1 MVVRLESGIGSEA
14 GRHHFVCQRRCRAG
28 AHTRS
33 QDDGN
38 SCSRGVGG
46 EYAGTAAR
54 WTRSSREAR
63 LISREG
69 EMASASK
76 ESGSSWSV
84 RALLAG
90 AVGAMIVSAPI
101 AARAADSELPDAI
114 KAVTGDTGPQ
124 TQWTGPTTGP
134 KAPP

>member
-1 MVVRLESGIGSEA
+1 
-14 GRHHFVCQRRCRAG
+14 
-28 AHTRS
+28 
-33 QDDGN
+33 
-38 SCSRGVGG
+38 
-46 EYAGTAAR
+46 
-54 WTRSSREAR
+54 
-63 LISREG
+63 
-69 EMASASK
+69 MASASK

-124 TQWTGPTTGP
+124 TQWTGRKPVTRLVGKSQSLTEGAMPTDGCQP
-134 KAPP
+134 GIRHWL

>member
-1 MVVRLESGIGSEA
+1 
-14 GRHHFVCQRRCRAG
+14 
-28 AHTRS
+28 
-33 QDDGN
+33 
-38 SCSRGVGG
+38 
-46 EYAGTAAR
+46 
-54 WTRSSREAR
+54 
-63 LISREG
+63 
-69 EMASASK
+69 MASASK

-124 TQWTGPTTGP
+124 TQWTGPQP
-134 KAPP
+134 ARKPPWQEHRLCLVWRLQPDLRQRRQIGGGSQ